1 MSLAQGRVDCIA
13 DRAGLKFN
21 LLAGESQHS
30 NSLFHHPL
38 ITNGVVPLAL
48 FRQMTCSVNFDNQF
62 CFEATKVGRI
72 FAERMLPPE
81 FNLCSA
87 VDCAAVAIVIARTN
101 LPCGAEIV
109 RTPQDP

>member
-38 ITNGVVPLAL
+38 ITNRVIPLVL
-48 FRQMTCSVNFDNQF
+48 FCPMRRSVNFDNQF
-62 CFEATKVGRI
+62 CFDAIEVGR
-72 FAERMLPPE
+72 APPPLTPPPLSPGYRGEGSPGMLFRAQQGE
-81 FNLCSA
+81 SRA
-87 VDCAAVAIVIARTN
+87 TN
-101 LPCGAEIV
+101 CG
-109 RTPQDP
+109 